1 MAITRFAPSPTGRL
15 HVGNV
20 RTALINWVVARQS
33 GGTFILR
40 LDDTDAER
48 STDAFAQGIREDM
61 AWLGLAWDKEARQ
74 SDRFDRYDE
83 ARWKLV
89 EQGRLYPCYETPQEL
104 ETQRSLQRARGMPP
118 VYDRSARSLT
128 PAERTALENAGRRPH
143 WRFLLGND
151 TVGFED
157 LIRGPVAFEAGHVS
171 DPVLV
176 REDGVPTYTLAT
188 VVDDMDMGVTH
199 VIRGED
205 HVSNTTVQIELIA
218 ALGGAPITFGH
229 HPLLTAAEGEGLS
242 KRTGGGAVADLRD
255 AGIAPMA
262 LVSYLARLGTS
273 LPIEPFYDIEDVVA
287 AFDFATI
294 SRNPPR
300 YDPADVSTLNQ
311 KWLHGAPYS
320 AVAEALGDFDPA
332 FWDLV
337 RGNLEYA
344 REAHDWWR
352 ICNEAITP
360 VPGDAAFAE
369 AAADVLPP
377 EPWDETTW
385 KTWTQAVKEATGRK
399 GRELF
404 MPLRLALTGL
414 DHGPELAGLL
424 PCMGME
430 RVKARLAGQEA

>member
-15 HVGNV
+15 HVGNI

-33 GGTFILR
+33 GGSFILR

-48 STDAFAQGIREDM
+48 STDAFAEGIREDM
-61 AWLGLAWDKEARQ
+61 AWLGLTWDKEARQ
-74 SDRFDRYDE
+74 SERFDRYEE

-104 ETQRSLQRARGMPP
+104 ETQRSLQRARGLPP

-128 PAERTALENAGRRPH
+128 PPERTALENAGRRPH
-143 WRFLLGND
+143 WRFLLGNESIAFD
-151 TVGFED
+151 D
-157 LIRGPVAFEAGHVS
+157 LIRGPVAFEPGHVS

-176 REDGVPTYTLAT
+176 REDGVPTYTLAS
-188 VVDDMDMGVTH
+188 VVDDMDMDVTH

-205 HVSNTTVQIELIA
+205 HVSNTAVQIELIA
-218 ALGGAPITFGH
+218 ALGGTPITFGH

-242 KRTGGGAVADLRD
+242 KRTGGGAVADLREE
-255 AGIAPMA
+255 GVEPMA

-273 LPIEPFYDIEDVVA
+273 LPIEPFYDVEDIVRT
-287 AFDFATI
+287 FDFATI

-300 YDPADVSTLNQ
+300 YDPADVSALNQ
-311 KWLHGAPYS
+311 KWLHGAPYA
-320 AVAEALGDFDPA
+320 AVADALGDLDPA
-332 FWDLV
+332 FWNLV
-337 RGNLEYA
+337 RGNVGHA
-344 REAHDWWR
+344 REARDWWR

-360 VPGDAAFAE
+360 VLGDAEFA
-369 AAADVLPP
+369 ARAADVLPA
-377 EPWDETTW
+377 EPWDDATW
-385 KTWTQAVKEATGRK
+385 KTWTQAVKETTGRK

-424 PCMGME
+424 PRMGLE

>member
-20 RTALINWVVARQS
+20 RTALINWIVARQS

-48 STDAFAQGIREDM
+48 STEAFAQGICEDM
-61 AWLGLAWDKEARQ
+61 AWLGLAWDREARQ
-74 SDRFDRYDE
+74 SERFDRYED
-83 ARWKLV
+83 ARWNLV

-104 ETQRSLQRARGMPP
+104 ETQRSLQRARGLAP

-128 PAERTALENAGRRPH
+128 PGERTELENSGRRPH

-151 TVGFED
+151 PVAFED
-157 LIRGPVAFEAGHVS
+157 LIRGPVAFEPGHVS

-176 REDGVPTYTLAT
+176 REDGVPTYTLAS
-188 VVDDMDMGVTH
+188 VVDDMEMGVTH

-205 HVSNTTVQIELIA
+205 HVSNTAVQIELIA

-229 HPLLTAAEGEGLS
+229 HPLLTATEGEGLS
-242 KRTGGGAVADLRD
+242 KRTGGGSVADLRD
-255 AGIAPMA
+255 AGVEPMA

-273 LPIEPFYDIEDVVA
+273 LPIEPFYDIEDVVEG
-287 AFDFATI
+287 FTFGTI

-300 YDPADVSTLNQ
+300 YDPADVSALNQ
-311 KWLHGAPYS
+311 KWLHGAPYE
-320 AVAEALGDFDPA
+320 AVAKALVGLDPV

-337 RGNLEYA
+337 RGNVETA
-344 REAHDWWR
+344 SEAHDWWR
-352 ICNEAITP
+352 ICSEAIKP
-360 VPGDAAFAE
+360 VVEDAEFAQR
-369 AAADVLPP
+369 AAEVLPA
-377 EPWDETTW
+377 EPWDATTW
-385 KTWTQAVKEATGRK
+385 KTWTQAVKEDTGRK

-424 PCMGME
+424 PHMGSG
-430 RVKARLAGQEA
+430 RVKARLSGKEA

>member
-74 SDRFDRYDE
+74 SERFDRYDE

-128 PAERTALENAGRRPH
+128 PAERTALENDGRRPH

-151 TVGFED
+151 PVGFED
-157 LIRGPVAFEAGHVS
+157 LIRGPVAFEPGHVS

-176 REDGVPTYTLAT
+176 REDGVPTYTLAS

-205 HVSNTTVQIELIA
+205 HVSNTAVQIELIA

-242 KRTGGGAVADLRD
+242 KRTGGGAVADLREE
-255 AGIAPMA
+255 GIEPMA

-273 LPIEPFYDIEDVVA
+273 LPIEPFYDLEDVVE

-311 KWLHGAPYS
+311 KWLHGAPYEVI
-320 AVAEALGDFDPA
+320 ADALGSLDSA

-337 RGNLEYA
+337 RGNVKHA

-352 ICNEAITP
+352 ICNEFITP
-360 VPGDAAFAE
+360 VLDDAAFAE

-385 KTWTQAVKEATGRK
+385 KAWTQAVKEETGRK
-399 GRELF
+399 GKELF

-424 PCMGME
+424 PYMGME

>member
-74 SDRFDRYDE
+74 SERFDRYDE

-128 PAERTALENAGRRPH
+128 PAERTALENDGRRPH

-151 TVGFED
+151 PVGFED
-157 LIRGPVAFEAGHVS
+157 LIRGPVAFEPGHVS

-176 REDGVPTYTLAT
+176 REDGVPTYTLAS

-205 HVSNTTVQIELIA
+205 HVSNTAVQIELIA

-242 KRTGGGAVADLRD
+242 KRTGGGAVADLREE
-255 AGIAPMA
+255 GIEPMA

-273 LPIEPFYDIEDVVA
+273 LPIEPFYDLEDVVE

-311 KWLHGAPYS
+311 KWLHGAPYEVI
-320 AVAEALGDFDPA
+320 ADALGSLDSA

-337 RGNLEYA
+337 RGNVKHA

-352 ICNEAITP
+352 ICNEFITP
-360 VPGDAAFAE
+360 VLDDAAFAE

-385 KTWTQAVKEATGRK
+385 KAWAQAVKEETGRK
-399 GRELF
+399 GKELF

-424 PCMGME
+424 PYMGME